1 VRPKTKYT
9 ALVVLMLLAVM
20 QVLPF
25 IPTHD
30 VCQASCCDT
39 AVTCCEAEEYS
50 GCEMAMTSCNMS
62 MFIPLVSA
70 PLIKVESNVQL
81 DVALDQPV
89 SNELSN
95 VEQHVDAPIVMLH
108 KETAPPGNLPLLI

>member
-1 VRPKTKYT
+1 
-9 ALVVLMLLAVM
+9 MLLAVM

-30 VCQASCCDT
+30 VCLASCCDQ
-39 AVTCCEAEEYS
+39 AVSCCDTEEYS

-81 DVALDQPV
+81 DVALNQTV
-89 SNELSN
+89 STELSN
-95 VEQHVDAPIVMLH
+95 MEQHVDVPIVMLH
-108 KETAPPGNLPLLI
+108 DETAPPGNLPLLI